1 MERELKEEKIFR
13 RTAKD
18 SVFTHLFSEPKY
30 LLELYKTLH
39 PEDTEATE
47 DDIKD
52 VTIRNII
59 TDNMY
64 NDLGFRVGNKLLI
77 LVEAQSTWSPNI
89 LIRELLYLMQ
99 TYNNYFT
106 ENDVDLYASIKVK
119 LPKPELYVIYTGE
132 RKEKNDY
139 ISLKEEFFQNE
150 KEVLLEARAK
160 VFYDGTKRDII
171 GQYVA
176 FAKVCNDQVKKYGYT
191 REAIKETLRICIDS
205 NVLAEYLTTREVEIM
220 DIMTALFD
228 EDEIARRYYDRVKQA
243 SWQKGQAEGW
253 QKGQAEGWQ
262 KGQAEGWQKGQAEGW
277 QKGASSKALLL
288 AKKYMATGHS
298 AEEAADFAEI
308 DVSLLL

>member
-132 RKEKNDY
+132 RKEKSEY
-139 ISLKEEFFQNE
+139 I
-150 KEVLLEARAK
+150 
-160 VFYDGTKRDII
+160 
-171 GQYVA
+171 
-176 FAKVCNDQVKKYGYT
+176 
-191 REAIKETLRICIDS
+191 
-205 NVLAEYLTTREVEIM
+205 
-220 DIMTALFD
+220 
-228 EDEIARRYYDRVKQA
+228 
-243 SWQKGQAEGW
+243 
-253 QKGQAEGWQ
+253 
-262 KGQAEGWQKGQAEGW
+262 
-277 QKGASSKALLL
+277 
-288 AKKYMATGHS
+288 
-298 AEEAADFAEI
+298 
-308 DVSLLL
+308 